1 MKYLKLKCS
10 PIQISPG
17 YTLLE
22 MTIVVAL
29 ISTIL
34 AVAFPTLSQFVES
47 RRISANAQEI
57 SDLLSAARQQA
68 VSHNERV
75 RVCWNERNEGTT
87 NVRAVRGYQIM
98 HGGFIAIPALA
109 AQQDNLYRRTDLSGN
124 RAVLRETVAGRC
136 MVYETNGRTNNK
148 AGSFFV
154 CRTNDDA
161 DGAIEIRVDVAGRPR
176 LFRNVQDSSC

>member
-75 RVCWNERNEGTT
+75 RVCWNEQNEGTT

-98 HGGFIAIPALA
+98 HGGF
-109 AQQDNLYRRTDLSGN
+109 
-124 RAVLRETVAGRC
+124 
-136 MVYETNGRTNNK
+136 M
-148 AGSFFV
+148 SFFV